1 MNIYKEI
8 VNVLDATF
16 EKTNLDLHYRE
27 HTDPSTGKTQLPK
40 GMTKEQYAKKAE
52 EVSLKNIDP
61 ITRSN
66 RSVRAFKKKGA
77 NVICKSD
84 GSWFVTYNNKF
95 GRLNTAYPQSMSY
108 YEDQL
113 RKLGEYEFMF
123 SEDERRDNKNNSKKK
138 RR

>member
-1 MNIYKEI
+1 MNIFKEI
-8 VNVLDATF
+8 VKVLDAKF
-16 EKTNLDLHYRE
+16 LQGDLDDHYKS

-61 ITRSN
+61 ITKSN
-66 RSVRAFKKKGA
+66 RNVRAFKKKGA

-95 GRLNTAYPQSMSY
+95 GKLNTAYPKDMGY

-123 SEDERRDNKNNSKKK
+123 SEDEKRDNKDNRKKK

>member
-1 MNIYKEI
+1 MNIFKEI
-8 VNVLDATF
+8 AKVLDAKF
-16 EKTNLDLHYRE
+16 EPNNLDIHYE
-27 HTDPSTGKTQLPK
+27 AHTNPSTGKTQLPK
-40 GMTKEQYAKKAE
+40 GMSKEQYAKKAE
-52 EVSLKNIDP
+52 QVSLKNIDP

-66 RSVRAFKKKGA
+66 RGVRAFKKKGA

-84 GSWFVTYNNKF
+84 GEWFVTYNNKF
-95 GRLNTAYPQSMSY
+95 GKLNTAYPQNMGY

-123 SEDERRDNKNNSKKK
+123 SEDEKRDNNESRKKK